1 MSAFFDDETRRALSA
16 DLSKDFVKSRE
27 GAGKTK
33 LSYLPAYHVIAEA
46 NRIFGFGNWSTE
58 IMRLQ
63 QIDKTSYEKPGY
75 NGGSPKKMVSICYL
89 CHLKLTVSNGSSTVS
104 HEDSGFGSG
113 VAGDTANG
121 IGSSIELASKE
132 AVTDA
137 LKRCLRHHG
146 DQFGLSLYDKD
157 VELMGSSDIEAATI
171 VSDAQLQELRDL
183 YDRRDLS
190 DDWVLEAIK
199 AEGYPHDS
207 LDLMRTD
214 WFERAMSLTHACHLA
229 EIEREDYENDIEK
242 RISLLS
248 ESVTIPML
256 RRLFEEVWTRT
267 GKYDDK
273 ERQLRVQEI
282 YETLKT
288 KLEPKK

>member
-1 MSAFFDDETRRALSA
+1 MSAFFDDETQRALSA
-16 DLSKDFVKSRE
+16 DLSKDNVKSRE
-27 GAGKTK
+27 GAGGTK
-33 LSYLPAYHVIAEA
+33 LAYLPAYHVIAEA

-63 QIDKTSYEKPGY
+63 QIDKTPYEKPGY
-75 NGGSPKKMVSICYL
+75 NGGNPKPMISICYL
-89 CHLKLTVSNGSSTVS
+89 CHLKLTITNGSNSVS

-157 VELMGSSDIEAATI
+157 IELMGSSDIEAATI
-171 VSDAQLQELRDL
+171 VNAAQLRELRDL
-183 YDRRDLS
+183 YERRDLS
-190 DDWVLEAIK
+190 DDWVLEALK
-199 AEGYPHDS
+199 AEGYPHDN
-207 LDLMRTD
+207 LEVMRTD

-229 EIEREDYENDIEK
+229 EIEREDYDLDIDK
-242 RISLLS
+242 RIALLS

-256 RRLFEEVWTRT
+256 RRLFEEIWTAT
-267 GKYDDK
+267 GKYEDK
-273 ERQLRVQEI
+273 ERQIKVHEI
-282 YETLKT
+282 YNELKT
-288 KLEPKK
+288 KLEAK